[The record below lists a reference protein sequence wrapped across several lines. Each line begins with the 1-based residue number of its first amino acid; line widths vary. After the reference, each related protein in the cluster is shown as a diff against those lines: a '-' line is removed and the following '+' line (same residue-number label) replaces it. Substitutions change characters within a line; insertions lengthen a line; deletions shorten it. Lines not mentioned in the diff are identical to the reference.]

1 MSMCDTLSYVNIIL
15 ANFIPRH
22 KHIRTTLKYHPGA
35 ILKIFHILP
44 KTYLRLLMLVTFI
57 VLFLDLVFLDVS
69 DLKKKFNLKEFSLG
83 ISENRTCVFIRIM
96 MNTIVKS
103 FIMSTDGNRLSR
115 SVTDRSH
122 QLFDNRGDIVLL

>member
-1 MSMCDTLSYVNIIL
+1 
-15 ANFIPRH
+15 
-22 KHIRTTLKYHPGA
+22 
-35 ILKIFHILP
+35 
-44 KTYLRLLMLVTFI
+44 MLVTFI